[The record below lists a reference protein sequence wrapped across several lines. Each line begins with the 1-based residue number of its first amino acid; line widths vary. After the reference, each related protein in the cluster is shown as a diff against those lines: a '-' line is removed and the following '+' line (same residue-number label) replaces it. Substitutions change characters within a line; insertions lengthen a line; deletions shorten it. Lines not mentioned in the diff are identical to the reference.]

1 MNSAVIIAL
10 IGAVVAQD
18 GGQLPD
24 TCEGVGELAPGCEF
38 SGKGKIGYPCNSGT
52 ENTGCEE
59 GLRCAKISGAVGD
72 VAQGI
77 ATAASVA
84 PPLLYA
90 QGTKEQKN

>member
-18 GGQLPD
+18 GG
-24 TCEGVGELAPGCEF
+24 
-38 SGKGKIGYPCNSGT
+38 KGKIGYPCNSGA

-59 GLRCAKISGAVGD
+59 GLRCGKISSDAED
-72 VAQGI
+72 VAQDI